1 MLAYTN
7 EGSRRSLEKETGYL
21 EVESGKSREILE
33 RGERLECKVEIE
45 KLDRRIGC
53 LFLVARY

>member
-1 MLAYTN
+1 MSAYTN

-45 KLDRRIGC
+45 KLDGRIGS
-53 LFLVARY
+53 LLLVVRY

>member
-1 MLAYTN
+1 MSAYTSD
-7 EGSRRSLEKETGYL
+7 GSRRSLEKETGYH

-33 RGERLECKVEIE
+33 MGKRLECKVEIE
-45 KLDRRIGC
+45 KLDRRIGS

>member
-21 EVESGKSREILE
+21 EVESGKSRDILE